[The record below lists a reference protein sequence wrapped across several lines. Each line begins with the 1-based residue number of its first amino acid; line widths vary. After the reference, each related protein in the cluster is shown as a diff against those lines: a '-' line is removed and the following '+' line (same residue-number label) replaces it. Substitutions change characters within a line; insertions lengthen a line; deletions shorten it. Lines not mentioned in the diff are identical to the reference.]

1 MGGRGGCEPRP
12 PIFFWVDQKQ
22 SSFNAGKGKLKVYHS
37 KKKKKKK
44 KVLFGIST
52 SDLARQSRTR
62 PLLLPA
68 VLHSRVRAGGR
79 KEGGDPF
86 EAIIV
91 SRKPSI
97 QDVIPELSLF
107 FILYHQG
114 FLCNAS
120 CLRGSMSTLVV
131 KRLVRLLGCRLRNQG
146 HGIRLHMSQLT
157 LHTEEAV
164 QGLRLPHQLA

>member
-37 KKKKKKK
+37 KKKK